1 MISRNFW
8 YARHDFPPPG
18 DKLLIVPDD
27 KNIHPGWGGYFYG
40 TPDTIRTC
48 DLQSRSF
55 QAHPDKMLCFQWLY
69 GFYRQHLFFLNFL
82 KTIENTG

>member
-1 MISRNFW
+1 MVLRNFW
-8 YARHDFPPPG
+8 YTRHVLPLWGINFEPYRAIKMPTPVG
-18 DKLLIVPDD
+18 WVFLL
-27 KNIHPGWGGYFYG
+27 
-40 TPDTIRTC
+40 PDTIRTC